1 MTKIPYSDITKAL
14 TDLSE
19 NRIQVIVSGIAIVK
33 SQVEAGKVKL
43 LPITNR
49 KRASAVPELPTE
61 IEARYPS
68 LALDGLIGLFGPKH
82 LPAGTANRIATDVQA
97 VAADPAIGPRLAATG
112 QQLDPG
118 GTTEFAAAVE
128 AQRQSIAATAK
139 ALGIQPVR

>member
-1 MTKIPYSDITKAL
+1 
-14 TDLSE
+14 
-19 NRIQVIVSGIAIVK
+19 
-33 SQVEAGKVKL
+33 
-43 LPITNR
+43 
-49 KRASAVPELPTE
+49 
-61 IEARYPS
+61 
-68 LALDGLIGLFGPKH
+68 LFGPKH
-82 LPAGTANRIATDVQA
+82 LSAGTANRIAADVQA